1 MKLLA
6 LLIGVILS
14 FLAICLF
21 VSAAFA
27 WLTVEKFKGD
37 EE

>member
-1 MKLLA
+1 MKFLA

-14 FLAICLF
+14 FLAVCF
-21 VSAAFA
+21 FASVAFA